1 MKIEEAIRLRF
12 LLKVKPD
19 KQIATAET
27 DEAEYDLDK
36 ARKTFEEKDYKW
48 SIVKSYYSMFHAGRA
63 VLFSIGLREKKHF
76 AVGVVLADLAKKGKI
91 EQKYVDDFEAAMDT
105 REDADYRRTYSKD
118 TANFSLLIAEEF
130 LNRMKQLVK
139 ELGR

>member
-1 MKIEEAIRLRF
+1 MKVEEAIKLRF

-19 KQIATAET
+19 KQIATTEI

-48 SIVKSYYSMFHAGRA
+48 SIVQAYYSMFHAGRA

-76 AVGVVLADLAKKGKI
+76 AVGVVLADLAKKGKL

-105 REDADYRRTYSKD
+105 REDADYRRTYSRER
-118 TANFSLLIAEEF
+118 ANFSLLIAEEF
-130 LNRMKQLVK
+130 LSRMRELVREVK
-139 ELGR
+139 E